1 MNDQPHMGY
10 EPSLDGI
17 RAFSVVAVMLYHA
30 NIAWLPGGFLGVEV
44 FFVVSGF
51 LITSL
56 LIEER
61 ESTQRINLKQFWI
74 RRARR
79 LLPALFVMLSATAI
93 CVAFYATDSAPDFRR
108 DVFPSLGY
116 FSNWW
121 QIFAVDTPY
130 FAASSLPVLR
140 HLWSLA
146 VEEQWYLM
154 WPLLFAFVFGAK
166 WMRPKISGVVLVV
179 CSGAVMA
186 ATALRFVQDNETRT
200 NFLYLSTLT
209 RSSGLLL
216 GAAVAMLWR
225 PWRKNALSSWWRS
238 SIADALAIA
247 SIVVIGVLMAT
258 VHVADPFLY
267 QGGLAATTLASAV
280 MVAVVMRPNGLIV
293 KRFFS
298 QSFFVEIGRRSYGLY
313 LWHWPIF
320 VVVHARDSGNR
331 FAVALAATII
341 INEFVYQYVEIPTR
355 HGAIGDWWRNRPQ
368 LSAVRRRLPV
378 FITAV
383 IVTSLGITGVKV
395 VGIEARDLSI
405 DASSATVIFAVPT
418 TVANTST
425 TLTPSVVGSPAS
437 STTSTTIAQLPRKLV
452 IVGDS
457 QAHALAINKPSGI
470 EKTFAITDGSIDGCG
485 VYDRGVGVGGTSG
498 NFRRNFAN
506 CVGFEKSWAK
516 SATKARA
523 DVALVVIGAWEVL
536 DLKINSFT
544 FAMNT
549 SPADTIFRTQMKR
562 GIDALRATGATV
574 ALLEVAC
581 MRPVDSKGGPVPALP
596 QRGDDMRTGH
606 LNDLLREIAAPEDD
620 GVFFVSGPKEWCS
633 DPKISTSLSYRWDGV
648 HAYKPGA
655 KLIFET
661 IANSILQLPVT
672 K

>member
-1 MNDQPHMGY
+1 MNDQQLMGY

-17 RAFSVVAVMLYHA
+17 RAFSVIAVMLYHA

-61 ESTQRINLKQFWI
+61 ESTRRIDLKQFWI

-79 LLPALFVMLSATAI
+79 LLPALVVMLAATAV

-108 DVFPSLGY
+108 DVLPSLGY

-146 VEEQWYLM
+146 VEEQWYLI
-154 WPLLFAFVFGAK
+154 WPLLFVFVFGAK
-166 WMRPKISGVVLVV
+166 WMRPKISGALLLL
-179 CSGAVMA
+179 CSGAIMF
-186 ATALRFVQDNETRT
+186 ATALRFVQDDETRT

-225 PWRKNALSSWWRS
+225 PWRKNSLPSWWKS
-238 SIADALAIA
+238 SLADALAVA
-247 SIVVIGVLMAT
+247 SIAVIGVLMAT
-258 VHVADPFLY
+258 VHVADAQLY
-267 QGGLAATTLASAV
+267 QGGLAVTTIASAV
-280 MVAVVMRPNGLIV
+280 IIAVVMRPNGLFV
-293 KRFFS
+293 KKFFS
-298 QSFFVEIGRRSYGLY
+298 QELFVEIGRRSYGLY

-320 VVVHARDSGNR
+320 VVAHARDSGNR
-331 FAVALAATII
+331 LAVALALTVI

-355 HGAIGDWWRNRPQ
+355 QGALGNWLHNRQQ
-368 LSAVRRRLPV
+368 LSAMHRRLPV
-378 FITAV
+378 LITAAV
-383 IVTSLGITGVKV
+383 VASLGITGVKV

-405 DASSATVIFAVPT
+405 DTSTANVIFSVPT
-418 TVANTST
+418 TVASASS
-425 TLTPSVVGSPAS
+425 LPAA
-437 STTSTTIAQLPRKLV
+437 STTSTTIAKLPRKLV

-457 QAHALAINKPSGI
+457 QAHSLVVNKPSGI
-470 EKTFAITDGSIDGCG
+470 EKTFVITNGSIDGCG
-485 VYDRGVGVGGTSG
+485 IYDRGVGVGGTNG

-506 CVGFEKSWAK
+506 CVGFEKKWAK
-516 SATKARA
+516 SATTARA

-536 DLKINSFT
+536 DLKINGFT
-544 FAMNT
+544 FAVNT
-549 SPADTIFRTQMKR
+549 SPADTMFRTQMKR
-562 GIDALRATGATV
+562 GIDALRSTGATV

-596 QRGDDMRTGH
+596 QRGDDTRTSH

-661 IANSILQLPVT
+661 IATSVLKLPVT

>member
-1 MNDQPHMGY
+1 MGY

-17 RAFSVVAVMLYHA
+17 RAFSVIAVMLYHA
-30 NIAWLPGGFLGVEV
+30 DIAWLPGGFLGVEV

-61 ESTQRINLKQFWI
+61 ESTRSIDLKQFWI

-79 LLPALFVMLSATAI
+79 LLPALVVMLSATAVY
-93 CVAFYATDSAPDFRR
+93 VAFFAKDSAPDFRR
-108 DVFPSLGY
+108 DVLPSLWY

-121 QIFAVDTPY
+121 QIYAVDTPY

-146 VEEQWYLM
+146 VEEQWYLI
-154 WPLLFAFVFGAK
+154 WPLLFTVVFGAK
-166 WMRPKISGVVLVV
+166 WMRPRISGALLIT
-179 CSGAVMA
+179 CSA
-186 ATALRFVQDNETRT
+186 AIMFTTALRFVQDNETRT
-200 NFLYLSTLT
+200 NFLYLSTIT

-225 PWRKNALSSWWRS
+225 PWRKNSLPSWWRS
-238 SIADALAIA
+238 SISDAFAIT
-247 SIVVIGVLMAT
+247 SIAVIGVLMAT
-258 VHVADPFLY
+258 VHVADQRLY
-267 QGGLAATTLASAV
+267 QGGLAATTVASAV
-280 MVAVVMRPNGLIV
+280 IVAVVMRPNGQFV
-293 KRFFS
+293 KKFFS
-298 QSFFVEIGRRSYGLY
+298 QDLFVEIGRRSYGLY

-320 VVVHARDSGNR
+320 VVAHARDSSNR
-331 FAVALAATII
+331 LAVALALTII
-341 INEFVYQYVEIPTR
+341 INEFVYQFVEIPTR
-355 HGAIGDWWRNRPQ
+355 HGALGNWWHNRPQ
-368 LSAVRRRLPV
+368 LSAMHRRLPV
-378 FITAV
+378 FIAAV
-383 IVTSLGITGVKV
+383 VVASLGITGVKV
-395 VGIEARDLSI
+395 VGIEARDVSI
-405 DASSATVIFAVPT
+405 DTSTANVIFAVPT
-418 TVANTST
+418 TVASASSLPAAST
-425 TLTPSVVGSPAS
+425 TT
-437 STTSTTIAQLPRKLV
+437 TTIAKLPRRLV

-457 QAHALAINKPSGI
+457 QAHSLAINKPSGI
-470 EKTFAITDGSIDGCG
+470 EKTFVVTDGSIDGCG
-485 VYDRGVGVGGTSG
+485 IYDRGVGVGGTNG

-506 CVGFEKSWAK
+506 CVGFEKSWTK
-516 SATKARA
+516 SATKAQA
-523 DVALVVIGAWEVL
+523 DVALVVLGAWEVL

-544 FAMNT
+544 LVVNT
-549 SPADTIFRTQMKR
+549 PPADTMFRTQMKR

-596 QRGDDMRTGH
+596 QRGDDTRTRH

-620 GVFFVSGPKEWCS
+620 GVFFVSGPKQWCS
-633 DPKISTSLSYRWDGV
+633 DSEISTSLSYRWDGV

-661 IANSILQLPVT
+661 IATSILQLPVT

>member
-1 MNDQPHMGY
+1 MNDQSHMGY

-17 RAFSVVAVMLYHA
+17 RAFSVIAVMLYHA
-30 NIAWLPGGFLGVEV
+30 DIAWLPGGFLGVEV

-61 ESTQRINLKQFWI
+61 ESTRSIDLKQFWI

-79 LLPALFVMLSATAI
+79 LLPALVVMLSATAVY
-93 CVAFYATDSAPDFRR
+93 VAFFAKDSAPDFRR
-108 DVFPSLGY
+108 DVLPSLGY

-121 QIFAVDTPY
+121 QIYAVDTPY

-146 VEEQWYLM
+146 VEEQWYLI
-154 WPLLFAFVFGAK
+154 WPLLFTVVFGAK
-166 WMRPKISGVVLVV
+166 WMRPRISGALLIT
-179 CSGAVMA
+179 CSA
-186 ATALRFVQDNETRT
+186 AIMFTTALRFVQDNETRT
-200 NFLYLSTLT
+200 NFLYLSTIT

-225 PWRKNALSSWWRS
+225 PWRKNSLPSWWRS
-238 SIADALAIA
+238 SISDAFAIT
-247 SIVVIGVLMAT
+247 SIAVIGVLMAT
-258 VHVADPFLY
+258 VHVADQRLY
-267 QGGLAATTLASAV
+267 QGGLAATTVASAV
-280 MVAVVMRPNGLIV
+280 IVAVVMRPNGLFV
-293 KRFFS
+293 KKFFS
-298 QSFFVEIGRRSYGLY
+298 QDLFVEIGRRSYGLY

-320 VVVHARDSGNR
+320 VVAHARDSSNR
-331 FAVALAATII
+331 LAVALALTII
-341 INEFVYQYVEIPTR
+341 INEFVYQFVEIPTR
-355 HGAIGDWWRNRPQ
+355 HGALGNWWHNRPQ
-368 LSAVRRRLPV
+368 LSAMHRRLPV
-378 FITAV
+378 FIAAV
-383 IVTSLGITGVKV
+383 VVASLGITGVKV

-405 DASSATVIFAVPT
+405 DTSTANVIFAVPT
-418 TVANTST
+418 TVASASSLPAAST
-425 TLTPSVVGSPAS
+425 TT
-437 STTSTTIAQLPRKLV
+437 TTIAKLPRRLV

-457 QAHALAINKPSGI
+457 QAHSLAINKPSGI
-470 EKTFAITDGSIDGCG
+470 EKTFVVTDGSIDGCG
-485 VYDRGVGVGGTSG
+485 IYDRGVGVGGTNG

-506 CVGFEKSWAK
+506 CVGFEKSWTK
-516 SATKARA
+516 SATKAQA
-523 DVALVVIGAWEVL
+523 DVALVVLGAWEVL

-544 FAMNT
+544 LVVNT
-549 SPADTIFRTQMKR
+549 PPADTMFRTQMKR

-596 QRGDDMRTGH
+596 QRGDDTRTRH

-620 GVFFVSGPKEWCS
+620 GVFFVSGPKQWCS
-633 DPKISTSLSYRWDGV
+633 DSEISTSLSYRWDGV

-661 IANSILQLPVT
+661 IATSILQLPVT